1 MASRKI
7 NVGIIGTGWIGEIR
21 AKVCANHPLVES
33 VHVAEIDAAKLARVG
48 EETRA
53 KTATTDYR
61 ELLSRDEIDA
71 IIVCTTPETTHYP
84 ITKDCLLARKHT
96 LLEKPMGLALKEAG
110 EMIALARQAGLKFT
124 IGYTQ
129 RFNPKYAYVKQ
140 CLVNGTLGRPV
151 TALVSRNVSRSIGNK
166 IGGRIRL
173 SPAVME
179 ATHDIDFILWCLEGL
194 KPVRVYAQSVYRIME
209 QAHGVPDCTWI
220 MVTMEDGTVFTIGAG
235 WALPPAYPHF
245 STATI
250 EFVATEGAVLIDD
263 SHRDVVLN
271 TMKGG
276 MVLPLSTMPGEQ
288 VSHVYQGPMEAET
301 IHFIEAVALDRPV
314 LVTPDQ
320 ARQVMEITLAAD
332 LSAERH
338 QPVSLPLKPRSSS
351 SDFRFSIE
359 SKTCP
364 ERSRRIGN
372 RSTELTTK
380 SKIQNGAA
388 MP

>member
-33 VHVAEIDAAKLARVG
+33 LHLAEIDPAKLARVG

-61 ELLSRDEIDA
+61 ELLRSDEIDA
-71 IIVCTTPETTHYP
+71 IFVSTTPETTHYP
-84 ITKDCLLARKHT
+84 ITKECLLARKHT
-96 LLEKPMGLALKEAG
+96 LLEKPMGLALKEAD
-110 EMIALARQAGLKFT
+110 EMMALAQQAKLKFT

-140 CLVNGTLGRPV
+140 CLVNGTLGAPV

-194 KPVRVYAQSVYRIME
+194 KPTRVYAQSVYRIME

-220 MVTMEDGTVFTIGAG
+220 MVTMEDGTAFTIGAG
-235 WALPPAYPHF
+235 WALPPGYPHF

-263 SHRDVVLN
+263 SHRDIVLN

-288 VSHVYQGPMEAET
+288 VGHVYQGPMQAET
-301 IHFIEAVALDRPV
+301 IHFIEAVALNKPV
-314 LVTPDQ
+314 LVTPEQ
-320 ARQVMEITLAAD
+320 ARQVMEVTLAAD

-338 QPVSLPLKPRSSS
+338 QPVTLPLQS
-351 SDFRFSIE
+351 
-359 SKTCP
+359 
-364 ERSRRIGN
+364 
-372 RSTELTTK
+372 
-380 SKIQNGAA
+380 
-388 MP
+388 

>member
-1 MASRKI
+1 MTNRKI

-21 AKVCANHPLVES
+21 AKVCASHPLVES
-33 VHVAEIDAAKLARVG
+33 VHIAEIDPAKLARVG

-53 KTATTDYR
+53 ATATTDYR
-61 ELLSRDEIDA
+61 DLLRRDDIDA
-71 IIVCTTPETTHYP
+71 IFVCSTPETTHYP

-96 LLEKPMGLALKEAG
+96 LLEKPMGLALKEAD
-110 EMIALARQAGLKFT
+110 EMMSLAKKAGLKLT

-179 ATHDIDFILWCLEGL
+179 ATHDLDFILWCLEGT
-194 KPVRVYAQSVYRIME
+194 KPVRVYSEVVYRIME
-209 QAHGVPDCTWI
+209 KTHGVPDCQWI

-235 WALPPAYPHF
+235 WALPPGYPHF
-245 STATI
+245 STTTI
-250 EFVATEGAVLIDD
+250 EFVATEGVLLIDD
-263 SHRDVVLN
+263 THRDVVLN

-288 VSHVYQGPMEAET
+288 VGHVYQGPMEAET

-314 LVTPDQ
+314 LVTPEQ
-320 ARQVMEITLAAD
+320 ARQVMEVTLAAD

-338 QPVSLPLKPRSSS
+338 QPVSIPL
-351 SDFRFSIE
+351 E
-359 SKTCP
+359 S
-364 ERSRRIGN
+364 
-372 RSTELTTK
+372 
-380 SKIQNGAA
+380 
-388 MP
+388 

>member
-1 MASRKI
+1 MSRKI
-7 NVGIIGTGWIGEIR
+7 HVGIIGTGWIGEIR

-33 VHVAEIDAAKLARVG
+33 LHLAEIDPAKLARVG

-61 ELLSRDEIDA
+61 ELLRQDNIDA
-71 IIVCTTPETTHYP
+71 IIVCSTPETTHYP

-96 LLEKPMGLALKEAG
+96 LLEKPMGLALKEAD
-110 EMIALARQAGLKFT
+110 EMMALAKKAGRKFT
-124 IGYTQ
+124 VGYTQ

-194 KPVRVYAQSVYRIME
+194 KPARVYAQSVYRIME

-220 MVTMEDGTVFTIGAG
+220 MVTMEDGTAFTIGAG
-235 WALPPAYPHF
+235 WALPPGSPHF
-245 STATI
+245 STTTI
-250 EFVATEGAVLIDD
+250 EFVGTEGALLIDD
-263 SHRDVVLN
+263 SHRDIVLN

-288 VSHVYQGPMEAET
+288 VGHVYQGPMQAET

-314 LVTPDQ
+314 LVTPEQ
-320 ARQVMEITLAAD
+320 ARQVMEVTLAAD

-338 QPVSLPLKPRSSS
+338 QPVTLPLKP
-351 SDFRFSIE
+351 
-359 SKTCP
+359 
-364 ERSRRIGN
+364 
-372 RSTELTTK
+372 
-380 SKIQNGAA
+380 
-388 MP
+388 